1 MTEYESDDSSDGL
14 EDLLARA
21 LDISSSDTAS
31 ICVED
36 NTLIAWARERST
48 VSRSRIGKLGVSEGV
63 TTQANLSDC
72 VSALAR
78 HALGVTEQIS
88 ESGVYADAFGTYV
101 RWVHSCSNRP
111 SELTLK
117 DVLLDP
123 GRVAT
128 NLAEAQVYIARY
140 SVFLYEQQIKASSL
154 VTALRNLKYA
164 FYLRGSMSA
173 DSLFSAEHNPFLSLA
188 LRGSRF
194 TAEEEKE
201 LMSRRIAR
209 KPDAILSNM
218 QESLRTTLWI
228 RTVWNTDSGMD
239 KKGAYVCLMLGIDFA
254 LRPSN
259 LLRGDKRLVRGIMV
273 RNPHVL
279 LASEVQFVLNSDLE
293 AVEERVSA
301 ALLREHLKIP
311 DGTFVNETD
320 LTVVSHCLFRILT
333 TKSTTMVSAVESTE
347 AASRIRYLGRRT
359 PMEECHLLAFTCW
372 CINTGVVNEEPIFAR
387 VGPQSHRRRYI
398 TKRDIVNP
406 LKVAAVE
413 LGLDPTLYSARS
425 MRVTYASVATAAA
438 VPMAEMNRVGWSSQS
453 NVAQTVYSRA
463 IGTRNTSAV
472 MIPTMVDEIERS
484 ISQSGKTQNSSLGN
498 WKRS

>member
-1 MTEYESDDSSDGL
+1 M
-14 EDLLARA
+14 
-21 LDISSSDTAS
+21 
-31 ICVED
+31 
-36 NTLIAWARERST
+36 
-48 VSRSRIGKLGVSEGV
+48 VSRNRIGKLGVSERD
-63 TTQANLSDC
+63 TKQANMSDS

-78 HALGVTEQIS
+78 HALGVTEQTS

-101 RWVHSCSNRP
+101 RWVHSHCNGP

-117 DVLLDP
+117 DVLLNP
-123 GRVAT
+123 GRVAA

-140 SVFLYEQQIKASSL
+140 SVFLYEQQVKASSL
-154 VTALRNLKYA
+154 VTALRQLKYA
-164 FYLRGSMSA
+164 FYLRGSISA
-173 DSLFSAEHNPFLSLA
+173 DSLFSTDHNPFLSLA

-201 LMSRRIAR
+201 LMIRRIAR

-218 QESLRTTLWI
+218 REALRTTLWSH
-228 RTVWNTDSGMD
+228 TVWSTDSGMD

-259 LLRGDKRLVRGIMV
+259 LLRGDKRLVRGIMG

-279 LASEVQFVLNSDLE
+279 LACEVQFMVNSDLD
-293 AVEERVSA
+293 AGEERVSA
-301 ALLREHLKIP
+301 SLLREHLKIP
-311 DGTFVNETD
+311 DGMYVNESD
-320 LTVVSHCLFRILT
+320 LAMVSHCLFRILT
-333 TKSTTMVSAVESTE
+333 TKSTTMVSAAESSE

-372 CINTGVVNEEPIFAR
+372 CVNSGVVNEEPIFAR
-387 VGPQSHRRRYI
+387 IGPQSHRRRYL
-398 TKRDIVNP
+398 TKRDIVSP
-406 LKVAAVE
+406 LKAAAVE

-438 VPMAEMNRVGWSSQS
+438 VPMAEINRVGWSSQS
-453 NVAQTVYSRA
+453 NIAKTVYSRA
-463 IGTRNTSAV
+463 IETRNTSAV

-484 ISQSGKTQNSSLGN
+484 ISQSGSTQSSSLGK